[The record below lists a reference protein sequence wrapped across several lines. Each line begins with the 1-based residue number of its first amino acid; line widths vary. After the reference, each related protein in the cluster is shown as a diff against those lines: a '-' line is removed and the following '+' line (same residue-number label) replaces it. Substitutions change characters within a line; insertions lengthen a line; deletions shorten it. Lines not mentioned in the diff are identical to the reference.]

1 MKSKKN
7 YIKRKVSGANIVG
20 FEVFDQNGE
29 LIGIL
34 SSIMSTSSSDIWIV
48 KCCNEEILIPAL
60 RSVVREVN
68 VLRKKIF
75 VVLPK
80 EYEDVY
86 SHMKSVDD
94 VLEYKVCFMY
104 ED

>member
-7 YIKRKVSGANIVG
+7 YTKRKVFSTNIVG
-20 FEVFDQNGE
+20 FEVFDQNGK

-34 SSIMSTSSSDIWIV
+34 SNIMSTSSSDIWIV

-68 VLRKKIF
+68 MLRKKIF

-86 SHMKSVDD
+86 SQIKSVDD
-94 VLEYKVCFMY
+94 FLEYKVCFMY

>member
-7 YIKRKVSGANIVG
+7 SIKRKISNTNIVG
-20 FEVFDQNGE
+20 FEVFDQKWRR
-29 LIGIL
+29 IGIL
-34 SSIMSTSSSDIWIV
+34 SGVMLTSSSDVWIV
-48 KCCNEEILIPAL
+48 KYYNEEILIPAL
-60 RSVVREVN
+60 RNIVREIN

-75 VVLPK
+75 IVLPK

-86 SHMKSVDD
+86 GYIKSVDD
-94 VLEYKVCFMY
+94 VFEYNMCLMY